1 MSEFEDLSD
10 ETFAKRAQK
19 YYAERDVFAFST
31 ILSLTWAKLKGKKP
45 HAFAKSL
52 SQYVMVKAAKYCNK
66 GGLADFKRILETKN
80 VGLLLAER
88 MINLPASIVPSLHT
102 ELPDDLAFTK
112 EQDDIDDPK
121 EFNYTYLLIMS
132 RFTIPVKSAPG
143 EKEPEKLFY
152 KWEDSVLWPASEV
165 SFTFKATF
173 SYLDDEGNK
182 KTFKGTKDGKEVQH
196 RLVYLI
202 KYDRYLEEIKKLRAM
217 VQ

>member
-1 MSEFEDLSD
+1 MPEFDDLSD

-52 SQYVMVKAAKYCNK
+52 SKYVMVKAAKHCNK

-112 EQDDIDDPK
+112 EQEDIEDPK
-121 EFNYTYLLIMS
+121 EFNYTYLLVMS
-132 RFTIPVKSAPG
+132 RFTIPVK
-143 EKEPEKLFY
+143 
-152 KWEDSVLWPASEV
+152 
-165 SFTFKATF
+165 
-173 SYLDDEGNK
+173 
-182 KTFKGTKDGKEVQH
+182 
-196 RLVYLI
+196 
-202 KYDRYLEEIKKLRAM
+202 
-217 VQ
+217 